1 MMDKIIEIKSGVF
14 QNIDKIDKSLA
25 RFTKNKRQRLN

>member
-1 MMDKIIEIKSGVF
+1 MIDKIIEINSVF